1 MTFDQC
7 VNEKKMPE
15 CIFQEGNGYLLK
27 KNFLFDYRSQMMFF
41 CGNTIECSLFNS
53 EIVLNKAKTIVE
65 EKYSV
70 IGILEDLES
79 TFKVL
84 ENYVPKFFRNS
95 TKIFKDNDS
104 NLTLT
109 HTNKNP
115 IKKKLEDHTRKFL
128 EKKFSVE
135 IEFYE
140 YCKQRLYNQLQ
151 SLEHFEKN
159 SDNLSENDV
168 WPDQIAKNEIDAV
181 DDYVLL

>member
-1 MTFDQC
+1 M
-7 VNEKKMPE
+7 K
-15 CIFQEGNGYLLK
+15 
-27 KNFLFDYRSQMMFF
+27 
-41 CGNTIECSLFNS
+41 
-53 EIVLNKAKTIVE
+53 VLNKAKTIVE

-79 TFKVL
+79 TFSVL
-84 ENYVPKFFRNS
+84 QAYVPKFFRNA
-95 TKIFKDNDS
+95 KEIFKDNES

-115 IKKKLEDHTRKFL
+115 IKKPINNQTRTFL

-140 YCKQRLYNQLQ
+140 FCKQRLYNQLKTVKN
-151 SLEHFEKN
+151 LEN
-159 SDNLSENDV
+159 SDNSSG
-168 WPDQIAKNEIDAV
+168 WPDQIATNEIVPV